1 MASERTISVRVVDTE
16 HGVREYENVKM
27 VHVKSRYYNILII
40 EGYTSSIGE
49 VDGEVTIT
57 SASEQKHFSQVKG
70 FYLHK
75 NNCFHLLIREGLHV
89 E

>member
-1 MASERTISVRVVDTE
+1 MHLSDPIIRRKAKK
-16 HGVREYENVKM
+16 GKGYGFRENHL
-27 VHVKSRYYNILII
+27 HVKSRYYNILIM